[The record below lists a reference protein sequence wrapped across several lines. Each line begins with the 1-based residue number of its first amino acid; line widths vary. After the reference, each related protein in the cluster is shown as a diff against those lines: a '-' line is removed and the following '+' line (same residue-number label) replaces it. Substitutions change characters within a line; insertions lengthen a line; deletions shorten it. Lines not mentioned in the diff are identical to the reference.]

1 MMLRTKI
8 REFAKASVLVCC
20 LAAMTASA
28 YETDQHHNRDQV
40 VADSTDILNTK
51 VNETIR
57 DISEDWSA
65 GHDEM
70 AFVDEIYG
78 RIGGRHYVDKL
89 ERWAMTSP
97 RVERLDTER
106 VNSIYSS
113 YPLWSLRVS
122 TLFGIGKTIRLNDQL
137 VGTDK
142 IGHFI
147 SQGRKFYKRYL
158 QSGSETEASKRSVL
172 TEKAIFGQV
181 TTGSFSNA
189 DLVANFEGYRFYRS
203 LFEDEFI
210 PGKPAILKWTDGR
223 WVVQRKFD
231 WADHVNE
238 FWDEALNPN
247 QYTLLPSIYVRRQ
260 LVEMC
265 DAFWAQPELFIAADR
280 AELSERYAHI
290 GLIENSE
297 LRMDVLCPTEASKLV
312 PVASA
317 AIRAY
322 D

>member
-1 MMLRTKI
+1 
-8 REFAKASVLVCC
+8 V
-20 LAAMTASA
+20 AAAPASA

-40 VADSTDILNTK
+40 VADATVVLNAK

-57 DISEDWSA
+57 AIAESWSTDRDDM
-65 GHDEM
+65 G
-70 AFVDEIYG
+70 FVDEIYN
-78 RIGGRHYVDKL
+78 RIGGIHYVDKL
-89 ERWAMTSP
+89 ERWAMTSAE
-97 RVERLDTER
+97 VQRLDTER
-106 VNSIYSS
+106 STSIYSG

-158 QSGSETEASKRSVL
+158 QMGSEQEAAKRSVL
-172 TEKAIFGQV
+172 TEKAIFGQA

-203 LFEDEFI
+203 LFEDGFI
-210 PGKPAILKWTDGR
+210 PGKPAILRWSDDH
-223 WVVQRKFD
+223 WVVQREFD

-247 QYTLLPSIYVRRQ
+247 EYTLLPSIYVRRQ
-260 LVEMC
+260 LLAMC
-265 DAFWAQPELFIAADR
+265 DAFWEKPHLFVAAHR

-290 GLIENSE
+290 GLHENSE
-297 LRMDVLCPTEASKLV
+297 LRMDVLCTSEALKLV
-312 PVASA
+312 PFAGATDRSGG
-317 AIRAY
+317 
-322 D
+322 

>member
-1 MMLRTKI
+1 MI
-8 REFAKASVLVCC
+8 RRYVIAGLVVLIV
-20 LAAMTASA
+20 AAAPASA

-40 VADSTDILNTK
+40 VADATVVLNAK

-57 DISEDWSA
+57 AIAESWSTDRDDM
-65 GHDEM
+65 G
-70 AFVDEIYG
+70 FVDEIYN
-78 RIGGRHYVDKL
+78 RIGGIHYVDKL
-89 ERWAMTSP
+89 ERWAMTSAE
-97 RVERLDTER
+97 VQRLDTER
-106 VNSIYSS
+106 STSIYSG

-158 QSGSETEASKRSVL
+158 QMGSEQEAAKRSVL
-172 TEKAIFGQV
+172 TEKAIFGQA

-203 LFEDEFI
+203 LFEDGFI
-210 PGKPAILKWTDGR
+210 PGKPAILRWSDDH
-223 WVVQRKFD
+223 WVVQREFD
-231 WADHVNE
+231 WADHVND

-247 QYTLLPSIYVRRQ
+247 EYTLLPSIYVRRQ
-260 LVEMC
+260 LLAMC
-265 DAFWAQPELFIAADR
+265 DAFWEKPHLFVAAHR

-290 GLIENSE
+290 GLHENSE
-297 LRMDVLCPTEASKLV
+297 LRMDVLCTSEALKLV
-312 PVASA
+312 PFAGATDRSGG
-317 AIRAY
+317 
-322 D
+322 

>member
-1 MMLRTKI
+1 MI
-8 REFAKASVLVCC
+8 RRYVVAGVVALISGVAPAL
-20 LAAMTASA
+20 A

-40 VADSTDILNTK
+40 VADSTAVLNAK

-57 DISEDWSA
+57 EIAGSWST
-65 GHDEM
+65 DRNDV
-70 AFVDEIYG
+70 AFVDEIYS
-78 RIGGRHYVDKL
+78 RIGGIHYVDKL
-89 ERWAMTSP
+89 ERWAMTSSD
-97 RVERLDTER
+97 VERLDTER
-106 VNSIYSS
+106 STSIYSG

-158 QSGSETEASKRSVL
+158 QMGSEEEAAKRSVL
-172 TEKAIFGQV
+172 TEKAIFGQA

-210 PGKPAILKWTDGR
+210 PGKPAILRWSDDH
-223 WVVQRKFD
+223 WVVQREFD

-247 QYTLLPSIYVRRQ
+247 QYSLLPSIYVRRQ
-260 LVEMC
+260 LIAMC
-265 DAFWAQPELFIAADR
+265 DVFWEKPGLYVATHR
-280 AELSERYAHI
+280 AELSERYSHI
-290 GLIENSE
+290 GLHENSE
-297 LRMDVLCPTEASKLV
+297 LRMDVLCTSEALKLV
-312 PVASA
+312 PIEDAPN
-317 AIRAY
+317 RAGG
-322 D
+322 

>member
-1 MMLRTKI
+1 MI
-8 REFAKASVLVCC
+8 RRYVIAGLVVLIV
-20 LAAMTASA
+20 AAAPASA

-40 VADSTDILNTK
+40 VADATVVLNAK

-57 DISEDWSA
+57 AIAESWSTDRDDM
-65 GHDEM
+65 G
-70 AFVDEIYG
+70 FVDEIYN
-78 RIGGRHYVDKL
+78 RIGGIHYVDKL
-89 ERWAMTSP
+89 ERWAMTSAE
-97 RVERLDTER
+97 VQRLDTER
-106 VNSIYSS
+106 STSIYSG

-158 QSGSETEASKRSVL
+158 QMGSEQEAAKRSVL
-172 TEKAIFGQV
+172 TEKAIFGQA

-203 LFEDEFI
+203 LFEDGFI
-210 PGKPAILKWTDGR
+210 PGKPAILRWSDDH
-223 WVVQRKFD
+223 WVVQREFD

-247 QYTLLPSIYVRRQ
+247 EYTLLPSIYVRRQ
-260 LVEMC
+260 LLAMC
-265 DAFWAQPELFIAADR
+265 DAFWEKPHLFVAAHR

-290 GLIENSE
+290 GLHENSE
-297 LRMDVLCPTEASKLV
+297 LRMDVLCTSEALKLV
-312 PVASA
+312 PFAGATDRSGG
-317 AIRAY
+317 
-322 D
+322 